1 MSNEQPTANLHTE
14 DAFEEEEEVD
24 LDRELMASH
33 EVFAEMS

>member
-1 MSNEQPTANLHTE
+1 MSDNQPIKDEPAADE
-14 DAFEEEEEVD
+14 GYEEEEVD